1 MMTLYSMS
9 NQEKIYYT
17 IKVSQDSIDKALL
30 VIAITLGTIPVGG
43 AIRIFIACA
52 MGEISDDII
61 PLR

>member
-1 MMTLYSMS
+1 MMSLYSMR

-17 IKVSQDSIDKALL
+17 IKVSKDSIDKALL

-52 MGEISDDII
+52 MGEISDGII